1 MIILILDY
9 GSGNLQSVY
18 NSVKTTLDNND
29 IKSKISVSNNL
40 KDIENSD
47 KIILP
52 GVGSFNHCIKN
63 LSNNVG
69 VLDQIKEMVFIKSK
83 PLLGIC
89 VGMQM
94 FANLG
99 YENKKTK
106 GLMFIEGE
114 VKSIKNFVKSKK
126 NLKIPHMGWN
136 NLVYKKKH
144 QILDKISE
152 RDYFYFV
159 HSYFFQEKNKED
171 VIATTNYGIEM
182 ASIIS
187 KDNIFGFQFH
197 PEKSGKSGLKI
208 LNNWL
213 TLD

>member
-18 NSVKTTLDNND
+18 NSVKTTLDNHD

-52 GVGSFNHCIKN
+52 GVGSFNHCIEN
-63 LSNNVG
+63 LSNKVG
-69 VLDQIKEMVFIKSK
+69 VLDLIKETVLNKRK

-106 GLMFIEGE
+106 GLNFIEGE
-114 VKSIKNFVKSKK
+114 VKNIKNFVKTDK

-136 NLVYKKKH
+136 NLIYKKKH

-152 RDYFYFV
+152 CDYFYFV
-159 HSYFFQEKNKED
+159 HSYFFQEKNKND
-171 VIATTNYGIEM
+171 IIATTNHGIEM

>member
-1 MIILILDY
+1 MMILILDY

-18 NSVKTTLDNND
+18 NSVKTTLDNHD

-52 GVGSFNHCIKN
+52 GVGSFNHCIEN
-63 LSNNVG
+63 LSNKAG
-69 VLDQIKEMVFIKSK
+69 VLDLIKETVLNKRK

-106 GLMFIEGE
+106 GLNFIEGE
-114 VKSIKNFVKSKK
+114 VKNIKNFVKTDK

-136 NLVYKKKH
+136 NLIYKKKH

-152 RDYFYFV
+152 YDYFYFV
-159 HSYFFQEKNKED
+159 HSYFFQEKNKD
-171 VIATTNYGIEM
+171 DIIATTNHGIEM